1 MNRLLSDQ
9 LSGYYRSRVVR
20 FLFLILSLGF
30 VKITSQFNN
39 DFTSGPIICPFRLV
53 TGLPCPGCGTTRS
66 VAALLDGRLAD
77 SLSFN
82 PLGIVFPSAVLLW
95 ALRVNVLEQKF
106 NNLKIGFEKLTQN
119 QRFYVGLGLL
129 VLVLAVNFFR
139 VQQSSLI

>member
-1 MNRLLSDQ
+1 
-9 LSGYYRSRVVR
+9 
-20 FLFLILSLGF
+20 
-30 VKITSQFNN
+30 
-39 DFTSGPIICPFRLV
+39 
-53 TGLPCPGCGTTRS
+53 
-66 VAALLDGRLAD
+66 LLDGRLAD

-82 PLGIVFPSAVLLW
+82 PLGIVFLSAVLLW